1 MTARSACFANPP
13 RDLGIARPAAWRE
26 PRRCAAAALLA
37 IATFTAGCENDSGPT
52 TPGEIVVPGSYRLG
66 IRAADNCGP
75 AIGAGV
81 DQQFDATI
89 SQTGSSLSVTVASV
103 TGYPTDG
110 GFQGSVVGPNVTMA
124 GSVFVDAPASD
135 QDYRASGTL
144 AGSVEEDRIRGTFT
158 GGLTY
163 GSAVCQGSHL
173 FTFTRR

>member
-1 MTARSACFANPP
+1 MKVRSACFVNLRRVRRLALPVL
-13 RDLGIARPAAWRE
+13 RRE
-26 PRRCAAAALLA
+26 PRRWLAAAAIA
-37 IATFTAGCENDSGPT
+37 IVTGTAGCENDTGPT
-52 TPGEIVVPGSYRLG
+52 TPGEIAVPGSYRLG
-66 IRAADNCGP
+66 IRAADSCGP

-89 SQTGSSLSVTVASV
+89 VQSGSNLTVTVASV

-110 GFQGSVVGPNVTMA
+110 GFQGTLVGANVTLA

-144 AGSVEEDRIRGTFT
+144 AGSVDEDLIRGAFT

-163 GSAVCQGSHL
+163 GSTVCQGGHL

>member
-1 MTARSACFANPP
+1 MMVRSACFVNPG
-13 RDLGIARPAAWRE
+13 RDRRVALPVRRPE
-26 PRRCAAAALLA
+26 PRRWLAAALVA
-37 IATFTAGCENDSGPT
+37 IATFAAGCENNDAPT

-66 IRAADNCGP
+66 IRAADSCGP
-75 AIGAGV
+75 AIGAGI

-89 SQTGSSLSVTVASV
+89 SQSGSSLSVTVASV
-103 TGYPTDG
+103 TGYPTEG
-110 GFQGSVVGPNVTMA
+110 GFQGNVVGANVTMA

-135 QDYRASGTL
+135 QDYRASGML
-144 AGSVEEDRIRGTFT
+144 AGSVDEDRIRGTLT